1 MVSILIDIGNSSI
14 KACISVD
21 GVLSRHRAAA
31 NSKVKFQVLFGK
43 LLNEFREYG
52 ISSAYVS
59 SLDKTKMKIIAESV
73 KKKTG
78 AGKTHF
84 VSAATPTPL
93 LIDYEKSLGSDRICS
108 ALGAVSKYPG
118 YKNILVLDF
127 GTATTVNFI
136 SNGVYKGGMIAAG
149 LVTSARSLNSRTT
162 LPRAA
167 LSLKAD
173 IENRKTKNAIASGL
187 ILQQVF
193 FAEKT
198 IEVFRKK
205 YKRLFTV
212 CTGGNL
218 AILKKYL
225 ASADAFDANLVIE
238 GLNTIMRYNEN
249 IRK

>member
-14 KACISVD
+14 KACLSVNGVIS
-21 GVLSRHRAAA
+21 GHRAVT
-31 NSKVKFQVLFGK
+31 NTKSKFQVLFRK
-43 LLNEFREYG
+43 LLNEFRESG
-52 ISSAYVS
+52 ITSAYVS
-59 SLDKTKMKIIAESV
+59 SLDKTKRKIIAESV

-78 AGKTHF
+78 AGKILF
-84 VSAATPTPL
+84 VSASTSVPL

-108 ALGAVSKYPG
+108 ALGAVAKYPG
-118 YKNILVLDF
+118 HKNILVLDF

-149 LVTSARSLNSRTT
+149 LVTSARSLNMRTT
-162 LPRAA
+162 LPYAA
-167 LSLKAD
+167 LTLKAD
-173 IENRKTKNAIASGL
+173 MENKKTKNAIASGL

-193 FAEKT
+193 FAQKT
-198 IEVFRKK
+198 MEAFRKK
-205 YKRLFTV
+205 YKKIFTV

-225 ASADAFDANLVIE
+225 ASADAFDTNLVIE
-238 GLNTIMRYNEN
+238 GLNTIMKYNEN

>member
-1 MVSILIDIGNSSI
+1 M
-14 KACISVD
+14 
-21 GVLSRHRAAA
+21 
-31 NSKVKFQVLFGK
+31 
-43 LLNEFREYG
+43 
-52 ISSAYVS
+52 
-59 SLDKTKMKIIAESV
+59 
-73 KKKTG
+73 KTG
-78 AGKTHF
+78 ACKTNF
-84 VSAATPTPL
+84 VNAATPVPL

-118 YKNILVLDF
+118 HKNMLVLDF
-127 GTATTVNFI
+127 GTATTVNLI

-149 LVTSARSLNSRTT
+149 LVTSAHSLNARTT
-162 LPRAA
+162 LPFAA

-198 IEVFRKK
+198 IEAFNKRYKK
-205 YKRLFTV
+205 LFTV

-218 AILKKYL
+218 VILKKYL
-225 ASADAFDANLVIE
+225 LSADAFDNNLVIE
-238 GLNTIMRYNEN
+238 GLNTIMKYNEN